1 MTQRVLFVCLGNICR
16 SPTAEGVML
25 HLLQDRGITSVVVDS
40 AGTSAYH
47 VGEQADSRSQQ
58 EANRRGGIHLP
69 SRARQFVVADFDRF
83 DWIVAMDKSN
93 ERNILSLARNDDD
106 AGHVYLFR
114 DFESDG
120 VTGRSVHQTHTM
132 NGTLLSCLIFAREA
146 APVIIVS
153 NGLLVQSSFFALTRI
168 FVSVSS

>member
-25 HLLQDRGITSVVVDS
+25 HLLQERGITSVVVDS

-47 VGEQADSRSQQ
+47 VGEGADTRSQQ
-58 EANRRGGIHLP
+58 EAHRRGIHLP

-83 DWIVAMDKSN
+83 DWIIAMDRDN
-93 ERNILSLARNDDD
+93 ERNILALARHDQDTEKV
-106 AGHVYLFR
+106 HLFR

-120 VTGRSVHQTHTM
+120 ITGRSVPDPYYERNFGLVFDICHR
-132 NGTLLSCLIFAREA
+132 GCL
-146 APVIIVS
+146 
-153 NGLLVQSSFFALTRI
+153 GLLKQLMNDPK
-168 FVSVSS
+168 